1 MNCGVSK
8 KKAPQ
13 CWQELAN
20 TSRFAAGFG
29 CSGRCAPACGLR
41 RFPSGVL
48 LSSTETLFPW
58 LGGVLEFSGVFGGRL
73 SLARSAALSAC
84 SLALSARSA
93 STSLV
98 KHSIASTCERMRRI
112 SVSLSSESSV
122 SRFIH
127 SLNQLAIPLSN
138 LPRDAKSRQFQ
149 LLGREQLRIW
159 LSTNRGQVESG
170 DPSDKTRGWGA
181 SRQVDCVLAGVR
193 GDRALDRRPEGR
205 GTRAR
210 QTWGG
215 AHHARRARGGHG
227 AY

>member
-20 TSRFAAGFG
+20 TSRFVAGFG

-41 RFPSGVL
+41 RFPSDVL

-73 SLARSAALSAC
+73 NLARSAALSAC

-127 SLNQLAIPLSN
+127 SLNQLAIPLST

-149 LLGREQLRIW
+149 LLGREQLQLSSSSWVAVLTLACLAPVLISAMARW
-159 LSTNRGQVESG
+159 LIERV
-170 DPSDKTRGWGA
+170 
-181 SRQVDCVLAGVR
+181 
-193 GDRALDRRPEGR
+193 GR
-205 GTRAR
+205 VK
-210 QTWGG
+210 
-215 AHHARRARGGHG
+215 
-227 AY
+227 

>member
-41 RFPSGVL
+41 RFPSDVL

-93 STSLV
+93 CLLYTSP
-98 KHSIASTCERMRRI
+98 S
-112 SVSLSSESSV
+112 
-122 SRFIH
+122 
-127 SLNQLAIPLSN
+127 
-138 LPRDAKSRQFQ
+138 PRD
-149 LLGREQLRIW
+149 
-159 LSTNRGQVESG
+159 
-170 DPSDKTRGWGA
+170 
-181 SRQVDCVLAGVR
+181 
-193 GDRALDRRPEGR
+193 
-205 GTRAR
+205 
-210 QTWGG
+210 
-215 AHHARRARGGHG
+215 
-227 AY
+227 